1 MKIKAAVLRAIDQ
14 PFQIEELELAPPKE
28 NEVLVRT
35 VASGICHSDYS
46 VAHGILRAP
55 LPVVLGHE
63 GAGIVEAVGP
73 GVSHVKPGDK
83 VIASLSPSCGK
94 CSMCR
99 ESKEYMCSQMNKLL
113 TDCTQLD
120 GTTRHRTL
128 SGEDVYALCGVG
140 SFGEYMVMPAGSAI
154 KVPDDTPLDKTCLI
168 GCGVT
173 TGAGAA
179 LNTAKVQWG
188 ESVAI
193 IGCGGVGL
201 SILQG
206 ARIAGASIIIAIDPM
221 QEKRDL
227 ATKLGATHTIN
238 PFEEDPIARVKEIT
252 GGLGVHYAFEALGK
266 VQTMQQTW
274 GMIRPTGKAIIVG
287 VASLDQSVKI
297 PAAGLLAEY
306 EIQGSCYGS
315 STPKRDIPRFV
326 DLYKRGQLKLDE
338 MITQRI
344 GLADI
349 NRAFEEMGRGEGARS
364 VIIYG

>member
-1 MKIKAAVLRAIDQ
+1 MRIKAAVLRSVDQ

-46 VAHGILRAP
+46 VAHGVLRTP
-55 LPVVLGHE
+55 MPIVLGHE

-73 GVSHVKPGDK
+73 GVTHVKPGDK

-94 CSMCR
+94 CTMCR
-99 ESKEYMCSQMNKLL
+99 EYKEYMCSQMGKLL
-113 TDCTQLD
+113 TDCTQID
-120 GTTRHRTL
+120 GTTRHKTL

-140 SFGEYMVMPAGSAI
+140 SFGDYMVMPAGSAI
-154 KVPDDTPLDKTCLI
+154 KVADDTPLESTCLI

-173 TGAGAA
+173 TGTGAA
-179 LNTAKVQWG
+179 LNTAKMQWG
-188 ESVAI
+188 ESAAV

-201 SILQG
+201 SIIQG
-206 ARIAGASIIIAIDPM
+206 ARIAGGSIIIAIDPM
-221 QEKRDL
+221 EEKREL
-227 ATKLGATHTIN
+227 AMKLGATHTIN
-238 PFEEDPIARVKEIT
+238 PFEEDPVAKVKELT

-266 VQTMQQTW
+266 TQTMQQTW
-274 GMIRPTGKAIIVG
+274 GMIRPTGRAIIVG
-287 VASLDQSVKI
+287 VASLNQSVKI

-315 STPKRDIPRFV
+315 SSPKRDIPRFV
-326 DLYKRGQLKLDE
+326 ELFKSGQLKLEE

-344 GLADI
+344 GLGDI

-364 VIIYG
+364 VIVY

>member
-1 MKIKAAVLRAIDQ
+1 MRVKAAVLRAIDQ

-83 VIASLSPSCGK
+83 VIASLTPSCGQ
-94 CSMCR
+94 CTMCR
-99 ESKEYMCSQMNKLL
+99 ESKEYMCSQMGKLL
-113 TDCTQLD
+113 TDCTQVD
-120 GTTRHRTL
+120 GTTRHKSL

-140 SFGEYMVMPAGSAI
+140 SFGTHMVMPAGSAI
-154 KVPDDTPLDKTCLI
+154 KVPEDTPLENTCLI

-179 LNTAKVQWG
+179 LNTAKVKPG
-188 ESVAI
+188 ESVAV

-206 ARIAGASIIIAIDPM
+206 ARIGGATTIIAIDPM
-221 QEKRDL
+221 AEKREL
-227 ATKLGATHTIN
+227 AMKLGATHAID
-238 PFEEDPIARVKEIT
+238 PFEVDPIEKVKEIT
-252 GGLGVHYAFEALGK
+252 GGVGVHYAFEALGR
-266 VQTMQQTW
+266 VQTMEQTW
-274 GMIRPTGKAIIVG
+274 GMIRPTGKAVIVG

-297 PAAGLLAEY
+297 PAIGLLAEY

-315 STPKRDIPRFV
+315 STPKRDIPMFV
-326 DLYKRGQLKLDE
+326 ELYKNGQLKLDE

-344 GLADI
+344 QLEDI

-364 VIIYG
+364 VIMYG

>member
-1 MKIKAAVLRAIDQ
+1 MRIKAAVLRGVDQ

-28 NEVLVRT
+28 NEVLVKT

-46 VAHGILRAP
+46 VAHGVLRTP
-55 LPVVLGHE
+55 MPIVLGHE

-73 GVSHVKPGDK
+73 GVTNVKPGDK

-94 CSMCR
+94 CTMCR
-99 ESKEYMCSQMNKLL
+99 EAKEYMCSQMGKLL
-113 TDCTQLD
+113 TDCTQID
-120 GTTRHRTL
+120 GTTRHKTL

-154 KVPDDTPLDKTCLI
+154 KVPQDTPLDTTCLI

-173 TGAGAA
+173 TGTGAA

-188 ESVAI
+188 ESVAV

-221 QEKRDL
+221 EEKREL
-227 ATKLGATHTIN
+227 AMKLGATHTIN
-238 PFEEDPIARVKEIT
+238 PFEEDPLAKVKEIT

-266 VQTMQQTW
+266 TQTMQQTW
-274 GMIRPTGKAIIVG
+274 GMIRPTGRAIIVG
-287 VASLDQSVKI
+287 VAALNQTVKI
-297 PAAGLLAEY
+297 PAGGLLAEY

-315 STPKRDIPRFV
+315 SSPKRDIPRFV
-326 DLYKRGQLKLDE
+326 ELFKSGQLKLEE

-344 GLADI
+344 GLGDI
-349 NRAFEEMGRGEGARS
+349 NRAFDEMGRGEGARS
-364 VIIYG
+364 VIMY

>member
-1 MKIKAAVLRAIDQ
+1 MRIKAAVLRAVDQ

-28 NEVLVRT
+28 NEVLVKT

-46 VAHGILRAP
+46 VAHGVLRTP
-55 LPVVLGHE
+55 MPIVLGHE

-73 GVSHVKPGDK
+73 GVTNVKPGDK

-94 CSMCR
+94 CAMCR
-99 ESKEYMCSQMNKLL
+99 EAKEYMCSQMGKLL
-113 TDCTQLD
+113 TDCTQID
-120 GTTRHRTL
+120 GTTRHTTL
-128 SGEDVYALCGVG
+128 GGEKVYALCGVG

-154 KVPDDTPLDKTCLI
+154 KVADDTPLDKTCLI

-173 TGAGAA
+173 TGTGAA

-188 ESVAI
+188 ESVAV

-221 QEKRDL
+221 AEKREL
-227 ATKLGATHTIN
+227 AVRLGATHTIN
-238 PFEEDPIARVKEIT
+238 PFEEDPVAKVKELT
-252 GGLGVHYAFEALGK
+252 GGVGVHYAFEALGK
-266 VQTMQQTW
+266 TATMQQTW
-274 GMIRPTGKAIIVG
+274 GMIRPTGRAIIVG
-287 VASLDQSVKI
+287 VAALNQSVKI
-297 PAAGLLAEY
+297 PSIGLLAEY

-315 STPKRDIPRFV
+315 SSPKRDIPRFV
-326 DLYKRGQLKLDE
+326 ELFKTGQLKLDE

-344 GLADI
+344 GLGDI
-349 NRAFEEMGRGEGARS
+349 NRAFDEMGRGEGARS
-364 VIIYG
+364 VILY

>member
-1 MKIKAAVLRAIDQ
+1 MRIKAAVLRGVDQ

-28 NEVLVRT
+28 NEVLVKT

-46 VAHGILRAP
+46 VAHGVLRTP
-55 LPVVLGHE
+55 MPIVLGHE
-63 GAGIVEAVGP
+63 GAGIVEAVGS
-73 GVSHVKPGDK
+73 GVTNVKLGDK

-94 CSMCR
+94 CTMCR
-99 ESKEYMCSQMNKLL
+99 EAKEYMCSQMGKLL
-113 TDCTQLD
+113 TDCTQID
-120 GTTRHRTL
+120 GTTRHKTL

-154 KVPDDTPLDKTCLI
+154 KVPQDTPLDTTCLI

-173 TGAGAA
+173 TGTGAA

-188 ESVAI
+188 ESVAV

-221 QEKRDL
+221 EEKREL
-227 ATKLGATHTIN
+227 AMRLGATHAIN
-238 PFEEDPIARVKEIT
+238 PFEEDPIAKVKEIT

-266 VQTMQQTW
+266 TQTMQQTW
-274 GMIRPTGKAIIVG
+274 GMIRPTGRAIIVG
-287 VASLDQSVKI
+287 VAALNQTVKI
-297 PAAGLLAEY
+297 PAGGLLAEY

-315 STPKRDIPRFV
+315 SSPKRDIPRFV
-326 DLYKRGQLKLDE
+326 ELFKSGQLKLEE

-344 GLADI
+344 GLGDI
-349 NRAFEEMGRGEGARS
+349 NRAFDEMGRGEGARS
-364 VIIYG
+364 VIMY